1 MYELERESFATPHGN
16 YVQLNVRTGTNDHN
30 TVNSCL
36 NEDEYGLRRLTLSGK
51 ALDVGA
57 HIGSV
62 AIALAVDFPDLE
74 IIALEAVPPNCELIR
89 LNLALNGLSQRV
101 TVLKGAACK
110 PRQKLQKVAYG
121 YRGSVLAEHH
131 AFIGNATLVSASVD
145 HDVASVLCHSLAE
158 FVPLDF
164 LKIDCEGGEWAF
176 LRGPALAQ
184 VARIHGEW
192 HPTEGHVQ
200 ADMLAVLS
208 PTHDVT
214 FSGPIEGPGGFVA
227 VRK

>member
-1 MYELERESFATPHGN
+1 MYELDQESFTTPHGRQ
-16 YVQLNVRTGTNDHN
+16 VLLNVRRGTNDHN

-36 NEDEYGLRRLTLSGK
+36 NEDEYGLRDLTLSGK

-62 AIALAVDFPDLE
+62 AIALAVDFPDLQV
-74 IIALEAVPPNCELIR
+74 IALEAVPPNCELIR
-89 LNLALNGLSQRV
+89 LNLALNGLTERV

-110 PRQKLQKVAYG
+110 PRQKVQKVAYG

-131 AFIGNATLVSASVD
+131 AFIGNATIVEQNAD
-145 HDVASVLCHSLAE
+145 HDVVAAPCHSLAE
-158 FVPLDF
+158 FVPLEF
-164 LKIDCEGGEWAF
+164 MKIDAEGAEWGF
-176 LRGPALAQ
+176 LQGPALAQ

-192 HPTEGHVQ
+192 HPTEGHIQ

-214 FSGPIEGPGGFVA
+214 FSGPVEGPGGFVA
-227 VRK
+227 VLK